1 MPAPLVGRKFGINTI
16 PPVDPA
22 AVRGI
27 KVLGLSGSSRQ
38 EAGMSKSER
47 LLIRAL
53 GSCKDLGC
61 DTTFLRIKDLKIYDC
76 EGNYSEN
83 PGYCTYPCQSSLKY
97 DDDQMQVIY
106 DAVLACDVLLL
117 ATPIRW
123 NNHTALVQKFV
134 ERMNAIENQYSWFGN
149 RMISGK
155 VAGLIIVGHVDGIQ
169 HVAGNL
175 LNFFSW
181 LGFTTPEVAIAS
193 WVGENDEDTTKDWA
207 RIENNRYTQED
218 LRNLV
223 MSSLRL
229 AGNLRQISR
238 GPGEAGR
245 DSTRDSTR
253 DGTRN

>member
-1 MPAPLVGRKFGINTI
+1 MPAPLVGHKFGVGQI
-16 PPVDPA
+16 PAPA
-22 AVRGI
+22 PGAGKGI
-27 KVLGLSGSSRQ
+27 RVLGISGSSRQ
-38 EAGMSKSER
+38 VPGISKSER
-47 LLIRAL
+47 LLVAAL
-53 GSCKDLGC
+53 DRYREFGC
-61 DTTFLRIKDLKIYDC
+61 ETTFLRLQDLKIHEC

-83 PGYCTYPCQSSLKY
+83 PAYCTYPCQSSLKY

-123 NNHTALVQKFV
+123 NNHSALVQKFV

-149 RMISGK
+149 RMIAGK

-207 RIENNRYTQED
+207 QIESNRYTQED

-238 GPGEAGR
+238 GAEGAG
-245 DSTRDSTR
+245 R
-253 DGTRN
+253 DGTR